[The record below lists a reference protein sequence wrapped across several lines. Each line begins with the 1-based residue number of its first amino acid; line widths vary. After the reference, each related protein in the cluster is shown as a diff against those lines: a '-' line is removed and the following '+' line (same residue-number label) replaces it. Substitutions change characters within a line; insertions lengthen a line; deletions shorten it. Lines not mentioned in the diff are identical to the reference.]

1 MNTYF
6 DLEATFEG
14 YVAGTIVPVD
24 INMFVFDC
32 QPRYAINVHSI
43 PTFVAT
49 DNSDSERATQG
60 LEFISRHAP
69 SRVEEWRKFQRI
81 LQKAYIVDERVCFL
95 IDDEG
100 NRIGRGRSI
109 EQMYAD
115 TWEEKR
121 FWYGRESEVKENEE

>member
-14 YVAGTIVPVD
+14 YVAGAIVPSD
-24 INMFVFDC
+24 IDLFVFDC

-49 DNSDSERATQG
+49 DNSNSER
-60 LEFISRHAP
+60 IRP
-69 SRVEEWRKFQRI
+69 WRKFQRI

-95 IDDEG
+95 INDQG
-100 NRIGRGRSI
+100 NRIGRGCSI
-109 EQMYAD
+109 EQMYAE

-121 FWYGRESEVKENEE
+121 FWYGRESEVKKNEK

>member
-6 DLEATFEG
+6 DLEATYEG
-14 YVAGTIVPVD
+14 YIAGAIVPSD
-24 INMFVFDC
+24 IDLFVFDC
-32 QPRYAINVHSI
+32 QPKYAINVYAL

-49 DNSDSERATQG
+49 DNSNSERIRQ
-60 LEFISRHAP
+60 
-69 SRVEEWRKFQRI
+69 WRKFQRM
-81 LQKAYIVDERVCFL
+81 LQKAYIVDERVYFL

-109 EQMYAD
+109 EQMYPD

-121 FWYGRESEVKENEE
+121 FWYGRESAVKENEE